1 MEKIMKHELL
11 IKLRDNK
18 KYYNFL
24 HENSNYYKYLNRDS
38 NNYDKFINDMKD
50 KYKLRTIDRVDNIVD
65 SVDLITKIINI
76 SDN

>member
-1 MEKIMKHELL
+1 MKHELI